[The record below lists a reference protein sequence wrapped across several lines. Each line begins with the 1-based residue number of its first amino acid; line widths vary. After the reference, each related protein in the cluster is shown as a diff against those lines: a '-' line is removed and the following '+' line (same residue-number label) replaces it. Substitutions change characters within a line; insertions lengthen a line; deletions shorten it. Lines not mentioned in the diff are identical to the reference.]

1 MRSACLPPD
10 EGGNQHA
17 INDNQWQSVHAQ
29 RVLATFFEALP
40 EGEV

>member
-1 MRSACLPPD
+1 MREAISMQSMTIN
-10 EGGNQHA
+10 GNQR
-17 INDNQWQSVHAQ
+17 QSVHAQ